1 MKSQETPRSGNGAA
15 LTTSPAY
22 DAWVDELY
30 DRVHKLL
37 DRGETRKAQVILQ
50 ALLAVDQAEI
60 FSDLSDQE
68 QRQVLQG
75 LPPVEVADIL
85 EKLEDEEAAEVAEW
99 IPPEALADILDE
111 MEPDEAADLL
121 GDLTPE
127 QTDAVLK
134 LMEDREEVS
143 PLLIHADETAGGLM
157 TSEYMAFERQI
168 SARSALE
175 ALRAWGPEHEYLY
188 YFVVDSSASVRRPS
202 ANDIEG
208 GESPYGKLLGVVSLL
223 QLIKA
228 DPDAPVESFMDRSVV
243 SAPVGADQETC
254 ARLMSRYD
262 LTALPV
268 VDDANR
274 LTGVITIDDV
284 VDVIE
289 DEATEDIQRL
299 GGSEPLDKPYLLTS
313 AWEITRRRIGWLL
326 LLFVTGMITTSV
338 LQYFESTLQ
347 KVVALTFFIPLLT
360 GTGGNAGSQTTATII
375 RALSVGE
382 VEKKDALNVL
392 WHEINVGLLTGLLVA
407 IAGFL
412 RAYVVPGGSLSMGLT
427 IGVAIG
433 IIVFWSTTVGSLLP
447 LFASL
452 VGLDPALVSG
462 PLMSTLV
469 DATGLFIY
477 LTVAKLVLGI

>member
-1 MKSQETPRSGNGAA
+1 LEQ
-15 LTTSPAY
+15 
-22 DAWVDELY
+22 
-30 DRVHKLL
+30 
-37 DRGETRKAQVILQ
+37 GETRKAQVILQ

-60 FSDLSDQE
+60 FSELSDEE

-99 IPPEALADILDE
+99 IPPEDLADILDE

-157 TSEYMAFERQI
+157 TSEYMAFERHI
-168 SARSALE
+168 SARAALA
-175 ALRAWGPEHEYLY
+175 ALREWGPEHEYLY
-188 YFVVDSSASVRRPS
+188 YFVVDKADIGRP
-202 ANDIEG
+202 A
-208 GESPYGKLLGVVSLL
+208 SPYGKLLGVVSLL

-228 DPDAPVESFMDRSVV
+228 DPDAPVEALMDRSVV

-299 GGSEPLDKPYLLTS
+299 GGSAPLDKPYLLTS

-392 WHEINVGLLTGLLVA
+392 WHEVNVGLLTGLLVA
-407 IAGFL
+407 VAGFL
-412 RAYVVPGGSLSMGLT
+412 RAYAVPGGSLSMGLT
-427 IGVAIG
+427 IGIAIG
-433 IIVFWSTTVGSLLP
+433 VIVFWSTTVGSLLP

-477 LTVAKLVLGI
+477 LTVAKLILGI